1 MIHELKM
8 DVRDWY
14 ERHRRNDTTA
24 PVVWTLYLVLI
35 LMAILLILL
44 PFDDVQ
50 VEGRYRLIKPLNFT
64 GSFAVYLAVVVILL
78 DYLRVSVRWK
88 KFISWGI
95 SICILTAITCIT
107 MQAARGTTSHF
118 NKDTPFDST
127 VSLLMDIADPVNS
140 VFVFILLIFA
150 LRSKL
155 DVSPPVQLGF
165 VFGLGLFLA
174 GGIIGGVMVFS
185 GQNVVG
191 VEPGG
196 PGLPVVNW
204 STMGG
209 RSQGRALPGYPRNSD
224 FTDSG
229 LANRPTGRFRKDDAS
244 EADTSCCRLR
254 RIRFAH
260 GPGVHAGLECY
271 TVPANM
277 NSEGSYSL
285 RS

>member
-1 MIHELKM
+1 
-8 DVRDWY
+8 
-14 ERHRRNDTTA
+14 
-24 PVVWTLYLVLI
+24 
-35 LMAILLILL
+35 MAILLILL

-209 RSQGRALPGYPRNSD
+209 DLRVAHFLGIHAIQILPIAGWLIGQLDVFGRTMRAKQIQVVAVSAGYALLM
-224 FTDSG
+224 G
-229 LANRPTGRFRKDDAS
+229 LAFMQALNAIPF
-244 EADTSCCRLR
+244 LQ
-254 RIRFAH
+254 I
-260 GPGVHAGLECY
+260 
-271 TVPANM
+271 
-277 NSEGSYSL
+277 
-285 RS
+285 